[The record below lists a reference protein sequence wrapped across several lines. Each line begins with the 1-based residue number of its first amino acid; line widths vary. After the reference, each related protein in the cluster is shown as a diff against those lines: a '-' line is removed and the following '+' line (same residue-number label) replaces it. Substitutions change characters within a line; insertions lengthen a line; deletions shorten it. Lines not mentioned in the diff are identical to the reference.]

1 MMAAMGLWVR
11 TYVRTY
17 SYAIAVQ
24 QLTTT
29 HIQVAITII
38 DFNNSN

>member
-1 MMAAMGLWVR
+1 MMAAMGLW
-11 TYVRTY
+11 VRTY

-29 HIQVAITII
+29 HIQVQVAITII